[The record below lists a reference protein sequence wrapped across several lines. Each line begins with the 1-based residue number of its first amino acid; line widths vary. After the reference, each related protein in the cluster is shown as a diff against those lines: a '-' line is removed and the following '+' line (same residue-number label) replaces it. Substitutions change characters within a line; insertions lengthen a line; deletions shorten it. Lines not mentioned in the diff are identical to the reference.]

1 MTSLDNEPT
10 SASSILYTTADK
22 KLAKDVEE
30 ELNVPDPPNAQD
42 AQTTI
47 AEAEIVSE
55 QSPGPSDSI

>member
-42 AQTTI
+42 AQATI
-47 AEAEIVSE
+47 AKAEIVPKE
-55 QSPGPSDSI
+55 APGL